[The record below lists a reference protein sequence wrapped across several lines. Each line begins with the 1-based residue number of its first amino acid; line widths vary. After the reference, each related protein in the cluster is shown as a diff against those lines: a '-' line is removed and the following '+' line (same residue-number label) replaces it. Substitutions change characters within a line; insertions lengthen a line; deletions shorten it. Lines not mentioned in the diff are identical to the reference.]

1 MQFRTLLL
9 LAALVTVVAAEG
21 YNKDSSSSSGYGK
34 DSSSTSGYSGSSS
47 SSTSGYSG
55 SSSSSSGYSDDSSSS
70 VGYGEPGYKKK
81 FAAPPFWVRWGKK
94 LHHIKEKIKNKL
106 KCIAHDFHQAWIN
119 FKSDAER
126 LAFWFKC
133 EKTHF
138 KHWWQYKCDVAAGK
152 KKIRSALQQKYYD
165 ALCKLEKDEKDKY
178 KSRVAECK
186 DTKDDYTEEDD
197 DYVQS
202 TTCDEYKVE
211 KVEDPYGKKA
221 DKGKY

>member
-1 MQFRTLLL
+1 MQFRTLILV
-9 LAALVTVVAAEG
+9 AALVAAVAAQG
-21 YNKDSSSSSGYGK
+21 GNYGK
-34 DSSSTSGYSGSSS
+34 DSSSTSGYNKDS
-47 SSTSGYSG
+47 SSTSGYSDSS
-55 SSSSSSGYSDDSSSS
+55 SSSSSSGYSASSSS
-70 VGYGEPGYKKK
+70 SEPGYGDEGYKKK
-81 FAAPPFWVRWGKK
+81 FAAPPFWVRWGNK
-94 LHHIKEKIKNKL
+94 LKHIKEKISKKL
-106 KCIAHDFHQAWIN
+106 KCIAHDFHQHWIN
-119 FKSDAER
+119 FKSDLER

-165 ALCKLEKDEKDKY
+165 ALCKLEKEQKDKY
-178 KSRVAECK
+178 NARVAECK
-186 DTKDDYTEEDD
+186 DTKDEYTEEDD

>member
-1 MQFRTLLL
+1 MQFRTLILV
-9 LAALVTVVAAEG
+9 AALVAAVAAQG
-21 YNKDSSSSSGYGK
+21 NYGKDSSSSSGYNK

-47 SSTSGYSG
+47 SSGYSDSSSTSGYSG
-55 SSSSSSGYSDDSSSS
+55 SSSSSEP
-70 VGYGEPGYKKK
+70 GYGDEGYKKK
-81 FAAPPFWVRWGKK
+81 FAAPPFWVRWGAK
-94 LHHIKEKIKNKL
+94 LKHIKEKIGKKL

-126 LAFWFKC
+126 LAYWFKC

-165 ALCKLEKDEKDKY
+165 ALCKLEKEKKKEYDERVASCKSEKD
-178 KSRVAECK
+178 E
-186 DTKDDYTEEDD
+186 YTEEDD

-202 TTCDEYKVE
+202 TTVDEYKVE
-211 KVEDPYGKKA
+211 KVEDPYGKKT
-221 DKGKY
+221 KKY